1 MGYYASG
8 SGYINLK
15 KEADM
20 ETVKKALDTAR
31 EEIDGDISGSWS
43 KDNQTYEIDLYVSD
57 DHWHEED
64 MDELFNALMPY
75 MLEAAVDMKGE
86 DDCYWRY
93 QYNPETQKIDDIPG
107 TLVFGNDLSDFSL
120 EELMAEINRR
130 KLSDFDVEFTTTL
143 RVQAENKDSAVTLAE
158 KELGKQ
164 GVDLKNNPFYIYV
177 NGESYS

>member
-15 KEADM
+15 KEADLDA
-20 ETVKKALDTAR
+20 VKKALDKAR

-43 KDNQTYEIDLYVSD
+43 DGYKIYAIDLYISD

-64 MDELFNALMPY
+64 LYDLFNAVMPY
-75 MLEAAVDMKGE
+75 IVEAVVDMKGE

-93 QYNPETQKIDDIPG
+93 LYNPETQKIDEIQG
-107 TLVFGNDLSDFSL
+107 TIVYGNDLSEFSL
-120 EELMAEINRR
+120 EDLTAEINRR
-130 KLSDFDVEFTTTL
+130 KLADFDVEFTSTVH
-143 RVQAENKDSAVTLAE
+143 VQAENKDSAVTLAE
-158 KELGKQ
+158 KEMEKQ
-164 GVDLKNNPFYIYV
+164 GVNMENSPFYIYV